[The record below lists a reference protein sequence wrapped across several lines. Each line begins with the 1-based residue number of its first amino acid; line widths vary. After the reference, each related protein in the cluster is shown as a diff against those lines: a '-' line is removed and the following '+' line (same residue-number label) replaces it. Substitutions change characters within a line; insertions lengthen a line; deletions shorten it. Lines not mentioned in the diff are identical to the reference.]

1 MFNVPSPLSRVAV
14 VDASAGL
21 PRRSERGGPAA
32 PNSSSLPFFTV
43 WHAASGRVVVP
54 PKLRYALLTFAWAF
68 PAHHLQLYTN
78 CAAAD
83 VLAALAESGALLGE
97 HRVWPGRLLTIVR
110 YEVEPLVGECARD
123 VGLESSSGWSL
134 RRALASEFFA
144 PGNGHVRVPSCAH
157 NRAIHSHPLR
167 VPSCAHNR
175 AIHSHTSVLTRAS
188 SRSRVASTGLCMSR
202 TCCEHASPSDTAAT
216 TSTPI

>member
-157 NRAIHSHPLR
+157 NRAIHSH
-167 VPSCAHNR
+167 
-175 AIHSHTSVLTRAS
+175 TSVLTRAS